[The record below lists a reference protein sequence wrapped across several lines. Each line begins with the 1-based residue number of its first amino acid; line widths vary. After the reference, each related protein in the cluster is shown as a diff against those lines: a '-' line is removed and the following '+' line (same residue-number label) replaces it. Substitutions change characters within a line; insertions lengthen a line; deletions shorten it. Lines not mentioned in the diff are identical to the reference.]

1 MDLTDHITELLKTK
15 LELVELEIKEQA
27 AKISS
32 NYVMTVFSVL
42 LVFFSMIAISFVS
55 GLIALLISNSY
66 LIGGIFFVGSFLFLI
81 IVCWLSL
88 KSIKKLID
96 DQVYKSVLDE

>member
-55 GLIALLISNSY
+55 GLIAFLISNSY